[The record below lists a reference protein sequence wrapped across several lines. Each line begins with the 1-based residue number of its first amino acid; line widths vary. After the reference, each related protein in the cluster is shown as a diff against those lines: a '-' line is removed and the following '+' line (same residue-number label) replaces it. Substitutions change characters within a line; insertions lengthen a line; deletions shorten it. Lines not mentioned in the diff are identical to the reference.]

1 MGGSRAGVRAVGR
14 SGARSWTVSGY
25 VAGIRSTENAP
36 PGACDADRA
45 GGGLGDV
52 GLVAWGEGGPG

>member
-1 MGGSRAGVRAVGR
+1 M
-14 SGARSWTVSGY
+14 SGY